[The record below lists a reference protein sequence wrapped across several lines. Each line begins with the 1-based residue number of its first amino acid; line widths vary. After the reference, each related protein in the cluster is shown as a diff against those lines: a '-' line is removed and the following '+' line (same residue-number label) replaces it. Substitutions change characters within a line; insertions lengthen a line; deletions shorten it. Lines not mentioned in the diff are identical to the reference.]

1 MVKKHAVVAG
11 HICLDIFPE
20 LDHLPPGG
28 ISKLFETG
36 QLLSI
41 GKALFATGGP
51 VSNTG
56 IALHQL
62 GIPTRLLCKIGT
74 DLFGNAVRDL
84 IGVHAPELAADMRI
98 DPGTSTAYTII
109 LSFPGAD
116 RVFMGHPGASD
127 TYGAEDID
135 YDLVSR
141 ADLFHFGY
149 PPVMRRMYVDG
160 GCELETVYQRAK
172 KAGVVQN
179 ILTSLDMA
187 FPDPA
192 TPGGQANW
200 RLIMK
205 RVLPHVDI
213 FLPSLEELLYMLHRE
228 QYDELVRGFGAGNLP
243 EAASPGLLHQLSG
256 ELIEMGV
263 KIVVVKLGERGL
275 YLRTAPRE
283 TLEPLAG
290 SLDIS
295 AWSGEELWAPSFQVQ
310 VAGTTGAGDATIA
323 GFLSGLLRGLPPTEV
338 MTMAVAVGACNV
350 EVVDALSGICS
361 WEDTEARVKA
371 GWQHHSLRLEE
382 SGWVWDQAA
391 GLWMCEG

>member
-1 MVKKHAVVAG
+1 MVEKHAVVAG

-62 GIPTRLLCKIGT
+62 GIPTHLLCKIGT

-84 IGVHAPELAADMRI
+84 IGTHAPELAADMRI

-160 GCELETVYQRAK
+160 GFELERVYQRVK
-172 KAGVVQN
+172 EAGVVQN
-179 ILTSLDMA
+179 LLTSLDMA

-200 RLIMK
+200 RVIMK

-213 FLPSLEELLYMLHRE
+213 FLPSLDELLYMLHRE
-228 QYDELVRGFGAGNLP
+228 QYDELVRGSGAGNLP
-243 EAASPGLLHQLSG
+243 EAASPGLLRRLSS

-263 KIVVVKLGERGL
+263 KIVVIKLGERGL
-275 YLRTAPRE
+275 YLRTAPLE
-283 TLEPLAG
+283 ILEPLAG

-295 AWSGEELWAPSFQVQ
+295 AWSGEELWAPCFQVQ
-310 VAGTTGAGDATIA
+310 VVGTTGAGDATIA
-323 GFLSGLLRGLPPTEV
+323 GFLSGLLRGLPPTEA
-338 MTMAVAVGACNV
+338 MTMAVAAGACNV
-350 EVVDALSGICS
+350 EAVDALSGICS

-371 GWQHHSLRLEE
+371 GWPRHPLRLEE
-382 SGWVWDQAA
+382 PGWEWDQAT